1 MIAVIGIGQ
10 SLRGDDAAGL
20 EAVRVWQG
28 KYTSSTH
35 DPHVIVSLTEN
46 PGLGLLNLLEGV
58 ESAVL
63 VDAVQ
68 SEAVPGTLHRVDESE
83 IDSFANGSD
92 SAHGFGV
99 GETLALGRSV
109 NPGSLPEVIVV
120 IGIEVGQT
128 DIGEA
133 LSPEVEAV
141 LPEAAKLIEEE
152 INRIKSLLEYVPRVE
167 SDKGISDLE

>member
-20 EAVRVWQG
+20 EAVRVWQT
-28 KYTSSTH
+28 KYSSSTDGSFVVVH
-35 DPHVIVSLTEN
+35 QTEN
-46 PGLGLLNLLEGV
+46 PGLGLLNLLGGV
-58 ESAVL
+58 DVAIL

-68 SEAVPGTLHRVDESE
+68 SGAEPGTLHRINESA

-99 GETLALGRSV
+99 GETLVLGRSV
-109 NPGSLPEVIVV
+109 DPASLPDAIVV

-128 DIGEA
+128 DIGKA

-141 LPEAAKLIEEE
+141 LPEAAILIEEE
-152 INRIKSLLEYVPRVE
+152 INRIKKLS
-167 SDKGISDLE
+167 

>member
-20 EAVRVWQG
+20 EAVRVWQT
-28 KYTSSTH
+28 KYSSSTDDSFVVVH
-35 DPHVIVSLTEN
+35 LTEN
-46 PGLGLLNLLEGV
+46 PGLGLLNLLCGV
-58 ESAVL
+58 DTAIL

-68 SEAVPGTLHRVDESE
+68 SGVNPGTLHRINESA
-83 IDSFANGSD
+83 IDSFTNGSD

-99 GETLALGRSV
+99 GETLVLGRSV
-109 NPGSLPEVIVV
+109 DPHSLPEEIVV

-128 DIGEA
+128 DIGKG

-141 LPEAAKLIEEE
+141 LPEAAILIEEE
-152 INRIKSLLEYVPRVE
+152 INRIKRLS
-167 SDKGISDLE
+167 

>member
-10 SLRGDDAAGL
+10 SLRGDDAAGI
-20 EAVRVWQG
+20 EAVRVWQQ
-28 KYTSSTH
+28 KYTESKD

-58 ESAVL
+58 ESAIL
-63 VDAVQ
+63 VDGVK
-68 SEAVPGTLHRVDESE
+68 SEAEPGTLYRVGESE
-83 IDSFANGSD
+83 IVSFAQGSD
-92 SAHGFGV
+92 HGFGV

-109 NPGSLPEVIVV
+109 DPGSLPEDIVV

-128 DIGEA
+128 DVGKA
-133 LSPEVEAV
+133 LSQEVAAV

-152 INRIKSLLEYVPRVE
+152 INRLKKLS
-167 SDKGISDLE
+167 